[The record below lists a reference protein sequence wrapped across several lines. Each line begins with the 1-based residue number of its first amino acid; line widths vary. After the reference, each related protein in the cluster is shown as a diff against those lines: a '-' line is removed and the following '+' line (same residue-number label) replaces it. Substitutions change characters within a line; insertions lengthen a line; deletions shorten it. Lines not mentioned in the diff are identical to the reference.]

1 MSHGF
6 EDLRVL
12 IVDDSRSMRRII
24 RKYFEN
30 SGVSRIAEAENGRA
44 ALDLLRFQDLD
55 LIVSDLNM
63 PVMTGLELLKELK
76 QDSELHGICF
86 VILTVEANQRTMNR
100 ALALGADAYIIKP
113 VTEDL
118 FIQEIRQYLSSE
130 GRM

>member
-1 MSHGF
+1 MSNRF

-30 SGVSRIAEAENGRA
+30 NGVSRIAEAENGRA
-44 ALDLLRFQDLD
+44 ALDLVRFQDLD

-76 QDSELHGICF
+76 LDSELHGICF
-86 VILTVEANQRTMNR
+86 VILTVEANQSTMNR
-100 ALALGADAYIIKP
+100 ALSLGAESYIIKP

-118 FIQEIRQYLSSE
+118 FIQEVKRSLI
-130 GRM
+130 